1 MTTPKHLWSG
11 DWEEESEA
19 AAARRR
25 GMDPLPEPEPGPVP
39 ERTLVSDRPPVPVD
53 RHSSPT
59 APAPL
64 RGERHPRRIPWRAV
78 GVAAAVALVIVAGAF
93 AADGL
98 FSSGNDPAAAA
109 RPGWLGLKL
118 GVLPG
123 SAVVVT
129 GFEPGSPARAAGMR
143 NGDLITE
150 VQSRPVA
157 APVDVRLAVDALREG
172 DTIELGVQRGSHP
185 YTVRVRLAGRSAQ
198 SGP

>member
-25 GMDPLPEPEPGPVP
+25 GMAPLPEAEAEATAAEP
-39 ERTLVSDRPPVPVD
+39 RP
-53 RHSSPT
+53 
-59 APAPL
+59 APAP
-64 RGERHPRRIPWRAV
+64 RPDPRPEPSRRPERMRAERPPRRVPWRAV
-78 GVAAAVALVIVAGAF
+78 AVAGVTALIIVAAALGLSALL
-93 AADGL
+93 D
-98 FSSGNDPAAAA
+98 SGQDRAAAA

-129 GFEPGSPARAAGMR
+129 GFERGSPARAAGLR
-143 NGDLITE
+143 TGDLITE

-172 DTIELGVQRGSHP
+172 DRIELGVQRGGHP
-185 YTVRVRLAGRSAQ
+185 YTVHVRLGRQSAR
-198 SGP
+198 SSP